1 MLIPIAKLLMSAA
14 LVAPPPPPPAPGEGP
29 PEPSCRNMGMSSA
42 EFEAAADGSV

>member
-14 LVAPPPPPPAPGEGP
+14 LVAPPPAPGEGL